1 MQCRRWWLTVLAVGA
16 MAALNALP
24 SRAATVDDYAK
35 EMVAGKKPAT
45 QVRMEFEADKSFPG
59 KGDPKRNQH
68 VKDTVKA
75 FGSLITHTD
84 PLVSLNATIVVSKL
98 DDIDIDATMIASLK
112 HSNPAVRYWAAK
124 GLSSVLTDLKKI
136 RASYIRAI
144 DALKLQLAA
153 ETSAVVKAE
162 ITKALAGT
170 DEAAESA
177 AGLQR
182 IADGFA
188 AAAPSSSDVIAL
200 RDAIVA
206 VNEMLARTPAPAQ
219 QTAILTGAAHALS
232 YAAQHD
238 NVLKNADP
246 KAVVGSDLANVSVA
260 FVDLL
265 KTCGDKSGAKPV
277 AASANWLVGQF
288 DLDRLTGSAT
298 TPGTVQALDKA
309 VPLPK
314 AVAKPK

>member
-1 MQCRRWWLTVLAVGA
+1 

-45 QVRMEFEADKSFPG
+45 QVRMEFEADKAFPG

-75 FGSLITHTD
+75 FGALITHTD

-124 GLSSVLTDLKKI
+124 GLSSVLVDLKKI
-136 RASYIRAI
+136 RASYDRAVK
-144 DALKLQLAA
+144 ALRDQLAV
-153 ETSAVVKAE
+153 ETSTMVKAE
-162 ITKALAGT
+162 ITKALAIT
-170 DEAAESA
+170 DEAADA
-177 AGLQR
+177 AIGLKR

-188 AAAPSSSDVIAL
+188 AAAPSASDVIAL

-206 VNEMLARTPAPAQ
+206 VNDMLIRTPSPKQ
-219 QTAILTGAAHALS
+219 QTELLTGAAHALN
-232 YAAQHD
+232 YAAQHE

-246 KAVVGSDLANVSVA
+246 KAVVGPELAQASVA
-260 FVDLL
+260 LVDLL
-265 KTCGDKSGAKPV
+265 KICGDKSAVKPV
-277 AASANWLVGQF
+277 EARAMWLEG
-288 DLDRLTGSAT
+288 LLGLNGLTGSSR
-298 TPGTVQALDKA
+298 TPGAVQAFDKA
-309 VPLPK
+309 VALPK
-314 AVAKPK
+314 EIAKPK